1 MAPFSNYRVFQTNHP
16 SGKQQYS
23 IRLTRYPDGANPWQ
37 AIDIN
42 YSSHPSAPTANTLA
56 ELELMLEALRRPVLL
71 DARELGEELGEELG
85 DRKIKQLEKTDADV

>member
-16 SGKQQYS
+16 SGKQQFS

-42 YSSHPSAPTANTLA
+42 YSSHPSAPTAPTANTLAELKA

-71 DARELGEELGEELG
+71 DARELGEELG
-85 DRKIKQLEKTDADV
+85 D